1 MNANKLACKIAQS
14 ILRGEIERMKFN
26 SIEKKL
32 GITLALSQEQVAW
45 ATLVYANRL
54 ECANNN

>member
-1 MNANKLACKIAQS
+1 MNANKLASKIAQS
-14 ILRGEIERMKFN
+14 ILRGEIDPMKVS

-45 ATLVYANRL
+45 SALVYANRL
-54 ECANNN
+54 ECANKN

>member
-1 MNANKLACKIAQS
+1 MKNNKLAAKICQS
-14 ILRGEIERMKFN
+14 ILRGEIDPMKVS

-54 ECANNN
+54 ECA

>member
-1 MNANKLACKIAQS
+1 MNANKLASKIAQS
-14 ILRGEIERMKFN
+14 ILRGEIDPMKVS

-45 ATLVYANRL
+45 ATLVFENRQD
-54 ECANNN
+54 CA

>member
-1 MNANKLACKIAQS
+1 MNANKLASKIAQS
-14 ILRGEIERMKFN
+14 ILRGDIDPGKVN
-26 SIEKKL
+26 SIEKEL

-45 ATLVYANRL
+45 LALVYANRL